1 MFISVINRQFRRLRR
16 SSDGIVPYSSSYLEG
31 AQSEIDVQTGH
42 PVTRSL
48 KTEEEVVRILK
59 LNLGGWSTSLSG
71 AETNSTTM
79 KLR

>member
-1 MFISVINRQFRRLRR
+1 MFISVIDRQFRRLRR

-42 PVTRSL
+42 TVTHSP

-59 LNLGGWSTSLSG
+59 LNLGGSSTSLSG
-71 AETNSTTM
+71 EETN
-79 KLR
+79 